1 MNHTQCLGHIRVSH
15 SDTLTCGMI
24 QLGSYNT
31 LEVIVST
38 KFGLYLS
45 DGQGNEVLLPNKYVP
60 ADAGIGTQIRVFVYR
75 DSEQRPVATTLD
87 PYITLGAFAAL
98 RVKSVTE
105 FGAFLDWG
113 LEKDL
118 LCPHDEQAERM
129 QLGKQYV
136 VTLLL
141 DEFSGRLMASSKL
154 RAHLSNDVL
163 TVAYGDEVDLL
174 VIGHIEAG
182 IQVAVNQKHL
192 GLVYRNEVFRPMQPG
207 MAMKGYIKTIR
218 PENKLDISLQAL
230 GYRAIEPNAQKIL
243 DLLQSGTGF
252 LPLHDGSDP
261 ELIASALQMS
271 KKTFKK
277 AIGSLYRDQQIRIAE
292 DGIHLLR

>member
-1 MNHTQCLGHIRVSH
+1 
-15 SDTLTCGMI
+15 MI
-24 QLGSYNT
+24 HLGSYNT

-87 PYITLGAFAAL
+87 PFITKGGFAAL

-129 QLGKQYV
+129 QLGKSYV

-141 DEFSGRLMASSKL
+141 DEFSGRLVASSKL
-154 RAHLSNDVL
+154 RQHLSNDAL
-163 TVAYGDEVDLL
+163 TVAYGEAVDLL

-182 IQVAVNQKHL
+182 IQVVVNDRHL

-207 MAMKGYIKTIR
+207 MRMKGFIKTIR
-218 PENKLDISLQAL
+218 PENKLDISLQPL
-230 GYRAIEPNAQKIL
+230 GYQAIEPNAQKIL
-243 DLLQSGTGF
+243 DLLKAGTGF

-261 ELIASALQMS
+261 EMIAAALQMS

-277 AIGSLYRDQQIRIAE
+277 AIGALYRDQQIRIAE

>member
-1 MNHTQCLGHIRVSH
+1 
-15 SDTLTCGMI
+15 MI

-45 DGQGNEVLLPNKYVP
+45 DGEGNEVLLPNKYVP
-60 ADAGIGTQIRVFVYR
+60 ADAGIGSMIRVFVYR

-87 PYITLGAFAAL
+87 PLITLGGFAAL
-98 RVKSVTE
+98 RVKSMTE
-105 FGAFLDWG
+105 FGAFMDWG

-118 LCPHDEQAERM
+118 LCPHDEQVERM
-129 QLGKQYV
+129 QVGKSYV

-141 DEFSGRLMASSKL
+141 DDFNGRLVASSKL
-154 RAHLSNDVL
+154 RQHLSNDVL
-163 TVAYGDEVDLL
+163 TVAYGDQVDLL

-182 IQVAVNQKHL
+182 IQVVVNQRHL
-192 GLVYRNEVFRPMQPG
+192 GLVYRNEVFRPMMPG
-207 MAMKGYIKTIR
+207 MQMQGYIKTIR
-218 PENKLDISLQAL
+218 PENKLDISLQPL
-230 GYRAIEPNAQKIL
+230 GYQAIEPNAQKIL
-243 DLLQSGTGF
+243 DILKAGTGF

-261 ELIASALQMS
+261 EMIASALQMS

-277 AIGSLYRDQQIRIAE
+277 AIGALYRDQQIRIAD
-292 DGIHLLR
+292 DGIHLLH

>member
-1 MNHTQCLGHIRVSH
+1 
-15 SDTLTCGMI
+15 MI

-45 DGQGNEVLLPNKYVP
+45 DGEGNEVLLPNKYVP
-60 ADAGIGTQIRVFVYR
+60 ADAGIGSMIRVFVYR

-87 PYITLGAFAAL
+87 PLITLGGFAAL
-98 RVKSVTE
+98 RVKSMTE
-105 FGAFLDWG
+105 FGAFMDWG

-129 QLGKQYV
+129 QVGKSYV

-141 DEFSGRLMASSKL
+141 DDFNGRLIASSKL
-154 RAHLSNDVL
+154 RQHLSNDVL
-163 TVAYGDEVDLL
+163 TVAYGEEVDLL

-182 IQVAVNQKHL
+182 IQVIVNQRHL
-192 GLVYRNEVFRPMQPG
+192 GLVYRNEVFRPMSPG
-207 MAMKGYIKTIR
+207 MQMKGYIKTIR
-218 PENKLDISLQAL
+218 PENKLDISLQPL
-230 GYRAIEPNAQKIL
+230 GYQSIEPNAQKIL
-243 DLLQSGTGF
+243 DILRAGTGF

-261 ELIASALQMS
+261 EMIASALQMS

-277 AIGSLYRDQQIRIAE
+277 AIGALYRDQQIRIAD